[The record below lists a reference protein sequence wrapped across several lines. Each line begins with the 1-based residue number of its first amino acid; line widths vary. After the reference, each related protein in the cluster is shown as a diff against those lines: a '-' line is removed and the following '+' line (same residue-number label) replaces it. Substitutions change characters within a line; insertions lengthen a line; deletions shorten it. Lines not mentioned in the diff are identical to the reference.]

1 MVVEDLEPHGAPL
14 RDSQLRQ
21 PDDQVIELGSTD
33 FTAGEPRQL
42 PLMPGVLAALDFEVV
57 TGG

>member
-1 MVVEDLEPHGAPL
+1 MVDDLEPHRAPL

-33 FTAGEPRQL
+33 FTAGEPGQV
-42 PLMPGVLAALDFEVV
+42 PLMAGVIAVLASEVV
-57 TGG
+57 TGC